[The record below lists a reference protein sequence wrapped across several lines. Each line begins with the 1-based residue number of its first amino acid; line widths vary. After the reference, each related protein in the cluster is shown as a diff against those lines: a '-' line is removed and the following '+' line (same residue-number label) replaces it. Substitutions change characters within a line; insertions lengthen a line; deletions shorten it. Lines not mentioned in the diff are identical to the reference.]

1 MAQFKITLEVSEDFF
16 NPVPWQAEILE
27 GALRD
32 LLKTSLLP
40 ALNLALD
47 SSTVTKRRG

>member
-1 MAQFKITLEVSEDFF
+1 MAKFKIVLDVSEDYF
-16 NPVPWQAEILE
+16 NPVAWEAEILE

-40 ALNLALD
+40 SLNLTLT